1 MAEVIKIEIPISVS
15 DQTGAAISS
24 IQSKLTGLGTA
35 SNKVRSLL
43 NPSGRTSGLE
53 QSLNRI
59 QHSLDQLNRTHSVE
73 IGAEDNASSIISSV
87 EDSASALGDARV
99 EIGAEDNA
107 SSQIGDVEDAASSL
121 DGNTADI
128 ELGADDAASGII
140 GDVTDATDA
149 LDGSTATI
157 DIAADDSASGPIHD
171 IEDAV
176 NGLDGASA
184 TVDVSADDAAS
195 PIFHDVEDE
204 LAALDG
210 ASATVTILA
219 DNQTGLGGSGGGGGS
234 DMGTAMSAIS
244 GGAAGMLTSAK
255 GRLFSG
261 IGGLMA
267 AGGVTLG
274 AADAMKTFAGFE
286 AGMSQVAAISGASG
300 SELDA
305 LTAKAKQMG
314 ATTKF
319 TATESAE
326 AFNYMAMAGWKT
338 EEMLGGIEGIMNLA
352 AASGESLGT
361 TSDIVTD
368 AITAFGLSADDST
381 HFADVMAAASANANT
396 NVSMLGESFKYV
408 APLAG
413 AMGFSIEDTATS
425 LGLMANSGVKASMAG
440 TSMRRIITALVAPT
454 DKEAA
459 AMEKYGVSIQNADG
473 TTKSF
478 MEVMENMRDALG
490 GLEDAEQSAAVETMF
505 GKQAL
510 SGALAII
517 NASEEDFNKLTSAI
531 DDADGAS
538 ARMASTMMD
547 NLAGSVTL
555 MQSALEGVK
564 DTFGEGMAPAVRSFV
579 DSITSNLP
587 TLSSLFENFFNG
599 FNDDIEQMKG
609 TTEWKE
615 SDLVGKIDIAW
626 DTIIASPLQEWA
638 TSEGASS
645 VAGILGGLF
654 ESASKLMPG
663 GEEAGLSSWVSG
675 GILALGGLK
684 LGDLA
689 TDLYNLGSAAGSFS
703 WGALSTG
710 GMIAV
715 GLGAAAAAI
724 LAINTAIDAYNQK
737 EIKNSLEEHFGDIS
751 LTNDQTQEIAD
762 HVIDAT
768 WTVNVE
774 TILGEVSGQ
783 EQLRSNVET
792 NLQKKEA
799 IEYKAKVKAKVGV
812 DLSTD
817 DIEAY
822 TSNISEF
829 QAGVTQMLESKTY
842 SAHLAVQ
849 TFLGNSE
856 TGQTLLEGIQNFT
869 ISDSIEMSSLSSQL
883 TDAVN
888 EALSDGILSVDET
901 SHIAE
906 LQEIM
911 QSILGKWGEYKSK
924 AQMEVLKDKYGNL
937 SGAKLES
944 GTYQQLMEDMGVRR
958 QTRSDELEQTSQ
970 SFYETLAAMEG
981 SGRLKEKGL
990 TYEGVAQ
997 EWRSA
1002 IEYER
1007 ARENANIL
1015 DFQTNTLN
1023 EAYGLNE
1030 EGGWTTEH
1038 AGNGEFGREQFDLL
1052 WQGNTYGAVSGYAAH
1067 GGEIDKGLQSL
1078 YDQYY
1083 AGQIEDMRESLY
1095 GYLDEYGGKQIPA
1108 ALRDSY
1114 NRALEIAA
1122 AAGDEAAGT
1131 QLFANHIAEQN
1142 SDALVE
1148 AISSGTYGDDIKNAF
1163 LSGDRQALADA
1174 MAMGGI
1180 EGDLYSQILSQ
1191 SLIEGIK
1198 DGGYGEDLQKALQIA
1213 LAEGISDEEIGIGS
1227 VKASVEEMNFSK
1239 ASTDAFKTGAQDF
1252 VSSLE
1257 KSGAEFEITSEG
1269 KLHIEIPDEEGA
1281 VQTFLD
1287 KLGMTEEQIQ
1297 TLAGD
1302 ETLTL
1307 TPGVEFDLDTSALS
1321 SHIEGLTYTGEM
1333 TTLDGGSVGIK
1344 YKLDEGMTVWEIAG
1358 RVAGEG
1364 AAESTIADISN
1375 QILEANALT
1384 GESAAQLEVGSEII
1398 VPMDMTPGETDT
1410 SALDEAAQEAV
1421 NEENGET
1428 SAVEKTTDV
1437 NLLAD
1442 EVNSSELDAAA
1453 QGALDGEDGG
1463 TTQIEKTVDTKLSP
1477 GETDTSALDN
1487 VTQELPESDTEE
1499 QPMDVPTSLVFS
1511 VTNVDNSS
1519 LSEGITNALAEQD
1532 PVPITVPVDV
1542 TFSTGE
1548 TDESA
1553 LGNIEQP
1560 SVGGGSESVPVTTD
1574 TVFEP
1579 GNVDLGNVIETA
1591 QSELDAAF
1599 ADPMSPSNSPL
1610 VNVSLSK
1617 GTDNI
1622 SEVYDQVGGDIDSIF
1637 SNPFSTNAA
1646 VNIHLDYNILN
1657 PTASISL
1664 GGSATGSGTITAS
1677 VASNAQGSFVDGP
1690 ILSWVGE
1697 DGPEYIIPVGS
1708 DKKSRGIDLWEQAGS
1723 ALGIPGFADG
1733 GLVGGNV
1740 DGAVGGWTAL
1750 DPESGITPLVNSGSG
1765 DEDSGSEAVPVTVSG
1780 EGGGNTSVSISVE
1793 SPQITIQAGANK
1805 EEILAAFR
1813 EQMVQYTEAACEQ
1826 IADQLGDIFEN
1837 RPAV

>member
-1 MAEVIKIEIPISVS
+1 
-15 DQTGAAISS
+15 
-24 IQSKLTGLGTA
+24 
-35 SNKVRSLL
+35 
-43 NPSGRTSGLE
+43 
-53 QSLNRI
+53 
-59 QHSLDQLNRTHSVE
+59 
-73 IGAEDNASSIISSV
+73 
-87 EDSASALGDARV
+87 
-99 EIGAEDNA
+99 
-107 SSQIGDVEDAASSL
+107 
-121 DGNTADI
+121 
-128 ELGADDAASGII
+128 
-140 GDVTDATDA
+140 
-149 LDGSTATI
+149 
-157 DIAADDSASGPIHD
+157 
-171 IEDAV
+171 
-176 NGLDGASA
+176 
-184 TVDVSADDAAS
+184 
-195 PIFHDVEDE
+195 
-204 LAALDG
+204 
-210 ASATVTILA
+210 
-219 DNQTGLGGSGGGGGS
+219 
-234 DMGTAMSAIS
+234 
-244 GGAAGMLTSAK
+244 
-255 GRLFSG
+255 
-261 IGGLMA
+261 
-267 AGGVTLG
+267 
-274 AADAMKTFAGFE
+274 
-286 AGMSQVAAISGASG
+286 
-300 SELDA
+300 
-305 LTAKAKQMG
+305 
-314 ATTKF
+314 
-319 TATESAE
+319 
-326 AFNYMAMAGWKT
+326 
-338 EEMLGGIEGIMNLA
+338 
-352 AASGESLGT
+352 
-361 TSDIVTD
+361 
-368 AITAFGLSADDST
+368 
-381 HFADVMAAASANANT
+381 
-396 NVSMLGESFKYV
+396 
-408 APLAG
+408 
-413 AMGFSIEDTATS
+413 
-425 LGLMANSGVKASMAG
+425 
-440 TSMRRIITALVAPT
+440 
-454 DKEAA
+454 
-459 AMEKYGVSIQNADG
+459 
-473 TTKSF
+473 
-478 MEVMENMRDALG
+478 
-490 GLEDAEQSAAVETMF
+490 
-505 GKQAL
+505 
-510 SGALAII
+510 
-517 NASEEDFNKLTSAI
+517 
-531 DDADGAS
+531 
-538 ARMASTMMD
+538 
-547 NLAGSVTL
+547 
-555 MQSALEGVK
+555 
-564 DTFGEGMAPAVRSFV
+564 
-579 DSITSNLP
+579 
-587 TLSSLFENFFNG
+587 
-599 FNDDIEQMKG
+599 
-609 TTEWKE
+609 
-615 SDLVGKIDIAW
+615 
-626 DTIIASPLQEWA
+626 
-638 TSEGASS
+638 
-645 VAGILGGLF
+645 
-654 ESASKLMPG
+654 
-663 GEEAGLSSWVSG
+663 
-675 GILALGGLK
+675 
-684 LGDLA
+684 
-689 TDLYNLGSAAGSFS
+689 
-703 WGALSTG
+703 
-710 GMIAV
+710 
-715 GLGAAAAAI
+715 
-724 LAINTAIDAYNQK
+724 
-737 EIKNSLEEHFGDIS
+737 
-751 LTNDQTQEIAD
+751 
-762 HVIDAT
+762 
-768 WTVNVE
+768 
-774 TILGEVSGQ
+774 
-783 EQLRSNVET
+783 
-792 NLQKKEA
+792 
-799 IEYKAKVKAKVGV
+799 
-812 DLSTD
+812 
-817 DIEAY
+817 
-822 TSNISEF
+822 
-829 QAGVTQMLESKTY
+829 
-842 SAHLAVQ
+842 
-849 TFLGNSE
+849 
-856 TGQTLLEGIQNFT
+856 
-869 ISDSIEMSSLSSQL
+869 
-883 TDAVN
+883 
-888 EALSDGILSVDET
+888 
-901 SHIAE
+901 
-906 LQEIM
+906 M

-944 GTYQQLMEDMGVRR
+944 GTYQQLMEDMGARR

-981 SGRLKEKGL
+981 SGRLKEMGL

-1030 EGGWTTEH
+1030 EGGWTTGH

-1122 AAGDEAAGT
+1122 AAGDETAGT

-1239 ASTDAFKTGAQDF
+1239 TSTDAFKTGAQDF

-1307 TPGVEFDLDTSALS
+1307 TPGVEFDL
-1321 SHIEGLTYTGEM
+1321 
-1333 TTLDGGSVGIK
+1333 
-1344 YKLDEGMTVWEIAG
+1344 
-1358 RVAGEG
+1358 
-1364 AAESTIADISN
+1364 
-1375 QILEANALT
+1375 EANALI
-1384 GESAAQLEVGSEII
+1384 GESAAQLEAGSEII

-1421 NEENGET
+1421 KEENGET

-1599 ADPMSPSNSPL
+1599 TDPMSPSNSPL

-1677 VASNAQGSFVDGP
+1677 VASNARGSFVDGP

-1740 DGAVGGWTAL
+1740 DGAVGGWTAI